1 MLAFEII
8 RTDLPLLK
16 LTDDVAFALEQMEQS
31 EVQHLP
37 VIDEEKFIGTIGKH
51 ELMEADESLLLSNLT
66 HDMVNTSVF
75 FQNHFL
81 SAVKMASGMN
91 VSLVPVVNEANEY
104 LGAITETEMVLHLSQ
119 FLNAQNPGGLIV
131 IETEKHNFSF
141 SELSRLVETNDAY
154 ITQLNTTVNESSGLL
169 VITIKI
175 NKTEISDIIATLQ
188 RYDYS
193 IKYYFGEEHFEN
205 ELKENYDLLMTYL
218 RI

>member
-8 RTDLPLLK
+8 RTDFPLLK
-16 LTDDVAFALEQMEQS
+16 FTDNVAFALDQMEQA

-51 ELMEADESLLLSNLT
+51 ELMDADESIQLADLK
-66 HDMVNTSVF
+66 HEMVNTSVF

-81 SAVKMASGMN
+81 SAVKVAASMN
-91 VSLVPVVNEANEY
+91 ISLVPVVNEANEY
-104 LGAITETEMVLHLSQ
+104 LGAISETEMVLHLSQ
-119 FLNAQNPGGLIV
+119 FLNAQHPGGLIV
-131 IETEKHNFSF
+131 METEKHNFSF

-154 ITQLNTTVNESSGLL
+154 ITQLNTTIDEISGLL

-188 RYDYS
+188 RYDFS

-205 ELKENYDLLMTYL
+205 ELKENYDLLMAYL